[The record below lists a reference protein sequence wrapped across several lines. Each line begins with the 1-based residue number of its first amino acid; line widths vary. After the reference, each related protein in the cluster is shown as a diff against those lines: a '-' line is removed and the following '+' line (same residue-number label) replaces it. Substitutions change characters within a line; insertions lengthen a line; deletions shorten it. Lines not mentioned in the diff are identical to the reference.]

1 MGIRFYSTR
10 DMALGQFL
18 VENCFQLH
26 QGTSHGGS
34 DRGATHGSTNATVN
48 ASASA
53 AANAAAS
60 ASLTGTLKEREN
72 TMLDQTL
79 SYAHRPGRIDIMVFR
94 IGESATATTVTPTSQ
109 QPPSGQGG
117 GNGSNVHTTD
127 THNSHTNHPN
137 AASLHGWNH
146 GHRDGQGLGTR
157 SGQGQ
162 YSPYSSTIYMHSY
175 CKECERVVTPEVA
188 MSDETWK
195 MSFGKFLEITFYN
208 RSGGCTHFLRDCHVL
223 NFTCEGYL
231 ARFDFTPIHPYAL
244 HVRSGMTFPVSYH
257 NQQSIQ
263 VLSELSAQFSTLL
276 DGFGKSIVFVHH
288 MALDVLQGK
297 PEDLAMVLADLNEI
311 EEEMQSTQMAL
322 TEDVQRT
329 IEQLQ
334 ADATTIVENKHG
346 RDGGIGGSGG
356 YSSMRAQI
364 YPPSSAHQTSQ
375 HTITDRIHPPSQSE
389 SSSLSLIPSSE
400 SQSQRKQTPPTRSL
414 SPLFFTKDSYT
425 HAELL
430 VRYPILHKREV
441 YLKAVAWNLRIDTIH
456 RYHTIPIPLSP
467 PPHTP

>member
-18 VENCFQLH
+18 VENCFQLN
-26 QGTSHGGS
+26 QGAPHGGS
-34 DRGATHGSTNATVN
+34 DRGTAHGGTNTAVN
-48 ASASA
+48 AAATA
-53 AANAAAS
+53 AANAATAAS
-60 ASLTGTLKEREN
+60 SSAGAMKEREN

-94 IGESATATTVTPTSQ
+94 IGESATATTATPTSQ
-109 QPPSGQGG
+109 QQPQPPPSGQGG
-117 GNGSNVHTTD
+117 SSSSGGATDAHNGHS
-127 THNSHTNHPN
+127 SHINTS
-137 AASLHGWNH
+137 SLHGWSH
-146 GHRDGQGLGTR
+146 GHRDGQGLGQGQ
-157 SGQGQ
+157 GQGQ
-162 YSPYSSTIYMHSY
+162 YSPYSATIYMHSY

-208 RSGGCTHFLRDCHVL
+208 RSARGRTGGCTHFLRDCHVL

-257 NQQSIQ
+257 NQQSIN
-263 VLSELSAQFSTLL
+263 VLSELSSQFSTLL
-276 DGFGKSIVFVHH
+276 DGFGKSIAFVHH
-288 MALDVLQGK
+288 MALDVLGGK

-311 EEEMQSTQMAL
+311 EEEMLSTQISL

-334 ADATTIVENKHG
+334 ADATTIVESKSM
-346 RDGGIGGSGG
+346 RDGSTGGSGVG
-356 YSSMRAQI
+356 YPPVRAQM
-364 YPPSSAHQTSQ
+364 YQPSSQHQSSLHSFPTATD
-375 HTITDRIHPPSQSE
+375 HTHVSSQSE
-389 SSSLSLIPSSE
+389 PPPPPQQLEHLPPRRQTPSS
-400 SQSQRKQTPPTRSL
+400 RSL
-414 SPLFFTKDSYT
+414 SPLFFTKEAYT

-430 VRYPILHKREV
+430 VRYPVRYRL
-441 YLKAVAWNLRIDTIH
+441 YPH
-456 RYHTIPIPLSP
+456 RFSP
-467 PPHTP
+467 

>member
-26 QGTSHGGS
+26 QGSSHGGGE
-34 DRGATHGSTNATVN
+34 RGASSNINTAVNTAT
-48 ASASA
+48 SA
-53 AANAAAS
+53 AANAAAAS
-60 ASLTGTLKEREN
+60 ATSSAGAMKEREN

-109 QPPSGQGG
+109 QQPTGQSGSSSSGGTMDPS
-117 GNGSNVHTTD
+117 NAH
-127 THNSHTNHPN
+127 SHHPN
-137 AASLHGWNH
+137 AASLHGWN
-146 GHRDGQGLGTR
+146 RREGQGLGP
-157 SGQGQ
+157 GQ
-162 YSPYSSTIYMHSY
+162 YSPYSATIYMHSY

-208 RSGGCTHFLRDCHVL
+208 RSARGRTGGCTHFLRDCHVL

-257 NQQSIQ
+257 NQQSIN
-263 VLSELSAQFSTLL
+263 VLSELPSQFSILL
-276 DGFGKSIVFVHH
+276 DGFGKSISFVHH
-288 MALDVLQGK
+288 MALDVLGGK
-297 PEDLAMVLADLNEI
+297 PEDLTMVLTDLNEI
-311 EEEMQSTQMAL
+311 EEEIQSTQIAL

-334 ADATTIVENKHG
+334 SDATTIIESKSIRDGGREGG
-346 RDGGIGGSGG
+346 RDGVTGGSGG
-356 YSSMRAQI
+356 VYPPLRAQI
-364 YPPSSAHQTSQ
+364 YQPTSQ
-375 HTITDRIHPPSQSE
+375 HQPSMQPFPTTDHTLASPLLEPPSLPQLEQQQLRRQAQS
-389 SSSLSLIPSSE
+389 S
-400 SQSQRKQTPPTRSL
+400 RSL
-414 SPLFFTKDSYT
+414 SPLFFTKDAYS

-430 VRYPILHKREV
+430 VRYPV
-441 YLKAVAWNLRIDTIH
+441 
-456 RYHTIPIPLSP
+456 RYH
-467 PPHTP
+467 HRVTPTLRSTEFTPTLHYF